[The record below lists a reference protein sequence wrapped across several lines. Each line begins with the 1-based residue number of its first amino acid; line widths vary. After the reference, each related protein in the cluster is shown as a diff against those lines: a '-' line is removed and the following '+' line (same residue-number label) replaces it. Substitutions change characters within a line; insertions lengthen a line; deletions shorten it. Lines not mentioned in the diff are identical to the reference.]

1 MHVRRT
7 SANGMDRPCS
17 EPHPVILGAVINN
30 EHYPLKARRSGRCF
44 GGHSNRDYDHPFRA
58 RRGGLDCPNA
68 PHQRMGQFKQ
78 FLGERMSGSP
88 SELIRGWLR
97 RQLPEPAEQW
107 LDAQLAKLA
116 KDPSER
122 NLQIALGMAPR
133 RLGKD
138 DLALSQGD
146 LAAAEA
152 ARPGWDPR
160 GWSVDEAARILT
172 LVEAGGRGEGFA
184 KRFTALCQTAD
195 AGEAIALYRG
205 LPLYPDP
212 ELLEAQAAEGVR
224 SNMRATF
231 EAVAHRNPFPRE
243 RFDENRW
250 NQMVVK
256 ALFIG
261 STMQPVQGLDGRANP
276 ALAKILCDYAHERW
290 AAGRPIA
297 PELWRCVGPFAQ
309 GAALADLKRAAE
321 AGDEASRKAAALA
334 LAASPA
340 PEAKA
345 ALAAL
350 GELASAIESGGLS
363 WESLAQEMR
372 QVS

>member
-1 MHVRRT
+1 MVFGKADGT
-7 SANGMDRPCS
+7 AVNLSDVTAG
-17 EPHPVILGAVINN
+17 IGGFVINGIDVDDQ
-30 EHYPLKARRSGRCF
+30 SGRSVSGAGDVNGDGLADLIVGASAADP
-44 GGHSNRDYDHPFRA
+44 GGND
-58 RRGGLDCPNA
+58 
-68 PHQRMGQFKQ
+68 
-78 FLGERMSGSP
+78 
-88 SELIRGWLR
+88 
-97 RQLPEPAEQW
+97 
-107 LDAQLAKLA
+107 
-116 KDPSER
+116 
-122 NLQIALGMAPR
+122 
-133 RLGKD
+133 
-138 DLALSQGD
+138 
-146 LAAAEA
+146 
-152 ARPGWDPR
+152 
-160 GWSVDEAARILT
+160 
-172 LVEAGGRGEGFA
+172 
-184 KRFTALCQTAD
+184 D
-195 AGEAIALYRG
+195 AGESYVGFGKADVEAANLFCCGAMTLEGAPHMKAEHLPVFDCASPCGRVGKRALSTESHIRMMAASQPFISGAISKTINMPPEATVEACKDAYHLSWRLGLKAIALYRG

-224 SNMRATF
+224 SNMRAVF

-321 AGDEASRKAAALA
+321 AAAEDEDEPSRKAAALA

-345 ALAAL
+345 SLAAL
-350 GELASAIESGGLS
+350 GEFASAIESGRLS
-363 WESLAQEMR
+363 WESLAQEM
-372 QVS
+372 QQAS